1 MPNSQKDNSD
11 RNLRISA
18 FDLDHT
24 LINDNASYRFGRF
37 LCRKKCLS
45 FRSLHFIISI
55 SLLYRT
61 GLLSIETL
69 HKKAFNRLF
78 LGRSAAEI
86 RAWAILFVQ
95 ENLENILYLPAIA
108 ALRKGQKEG
117 HLAALLSS
125 SPDFLVE
132 PIAAYLEIPIW
143 HATTYAVDKYGNF
156 CHIACLMLGEQ
167 KKLLLQSMGKRLG
180 VPVERIY
187 AYSDS
192 YLDLP
197 FLQASGHPVGVHPDR
212 RLRKICKHHRWLII

>member
-45 FRSLHFIISI
+45 FRSLLFIISI

-108 ALRKGQKEG
+108 ALCSAAVISAPEVLAISLACFLLAKRKSSAKDLDVLPRARRSPSI
-117 HLAALLSS
+117 LA
-125 SPDFLVE
+125 P
-132 PIAAYLEIPIW
+132 P
-143 HATTYAVDKYGNF
+143 
-156 CHIACLMLGEQ
+156 
-167 KKLLLQSMGKRLG
+167 
-180 VPVERIY
+180 
-187 AYSDS
+187 
-192 YLDLP
+192 
-197 FLQASGHPVGVHPDR
+197 
-212 RLRKICKHHRWLII
+212 